1 MDPGEGGLVLEDDA
15 RRHAA
20 PVGMMQRRVIGSL
33 YKRIITDWELT
44 ELRHPTHRVKL
55 FKIGVRERF
64 LSPEERQ
71 RVHEAIEAGLKIPA
85 GRKGHLEPRSVWAL
99 QLLSLNGP
107 ARPTHRP
114 PRGDRA
120 GPPSL
125 TVAEVVMRHEH
136 AFAGRPLKATRA
148 AEPE

>member
-1 MDPGEGGLVLEDDA
+1 MALGGRDFESVTRSD
-15 RRHAA
+15 
-20 PVGMMQRRVIGSL
+20 VQRLYASLRNIPATANYVVNVIGSL
-33 YKRIITDWELT
+33 YKRIITDWELS
-44 ELRHPTHRVKL
+44 ELRHPTHGVKL
-55 FKIGVRERF
+55 FKMRVRERF

-71 RVHEAIEAGLKIPA
+71 RVHEAMAAGLKIPA

-99 QLLSLNGP
+99 QLLSLNDP

-136 AFAGRPLKATRA
+136 AFAGGP
-148 AEPE
+148 